1 MLYIVATP
9 IGNLEDITLRALR
22 VLREVDL
29 IAAEDTRQ
37 TRKLLARYDIQTE
50 LTSYHE
56 HNERSKAVQLVERL
70 ESGESIALVSDAGT
84 PTVSDPGYHLVREA
98 VARGIRVSPIP
109 GASAVTTALSASGLP
124 TGRFAFEGFLP
135 SRRSQRLEAL
145 AGHKSERRTLIYYE
159 SPHRIAET
167 LKDIHEVLGD
177 RQMAVA
183 RELTKIHE
191 EFTRGLVSEVLAQ
204 LSSRELRGECTLV
217 VAGSSPPGAFDEREL
232 EAEIRSLKES
242 GLKASAIAKALAQ
255 IHDVPKREVYRKV
268 LAEKTRRPGRED
280 S

>member
-22 VLREVDL
+22 ILREVDL
-29 IAAEDTRQ
+29 VAAEDTRQ
-37 TRKLLARYDIQTE
+37 TRKLLARYDIETE

-56 HNERSKAVQLVERL
+56 HNERTKAVQLVDRL

-84 PTVSDPGYHLVREA
+84 PTISDPGYHLVREA

-109 GASAVTTALSASGLP
+109 GASALTAALSVAGLP

-159 SPHRIAET
+159 SPHRLAET

-177 RQMAVA
+177 RPMAVA

-191 EFTRGLVSEVLAQ
+191 EFTRGLVSEVRAQ
-204 LSSRELRGECTLV
+204 LSSTMRGECVLV
-217 VAGSSPPGAFDEREL
+217 VAGSSPPGAFDEQEL
-232 EAEIRSLKES
+232 EAEIRSLQES

-255 IHDVPKREVYRKV
+255 MHDIPKREVYRKV
-268 LAEKTRRPGRED
+268 LAEKTRRSERED